1 VELFLE
7 RIRSA
12 IARYPDRPA
21 FLGRDG
27 GATYRDLRALVGSA
41 IRGLDR
47 AGVKPGRIVGVEMPQ
62 SPVHVVVLLA
72 LARLGAVALPLP
84 WASDPAEKAALARR
98 FGAHSVISG
107 HERGGVAGLPVLVV
121 KSVSAGGG
129 EEDFDAWPF
138 EVRADTAF
146 RIALTSGTAGE
157 RRGIDLDH
165 GTFSRR
171 LARGSYGS
179 HAEPRVMPPRLHITA
194 AMQAAVHALCHG
206 GAIVFPDEY
215 DAASLLDAAR
225 RFGVTHLLVP
235 PVHAAAML
243 DVIRGEEPALPSLAQ
258 LRLVG
263 ASASPALIAALRR
276 KISPRIRL
284 GYSTT
289 ETGVI
294 ASATPEI
301 LDAYPGCA
309 GRLEPDARLEVL
321 DEKARVLPPGAPGE
335 FRVRVEGMPTSYHGG
350 EHGDRFRDGWFYPHD
365 RGRMSA
371 DGIVFIEGRTDFVIN
386 VGGRKV
392 SPEHVE
398 RCLEEHP
405 AVAQAAVF
413 AIEGAAGLTR
423 TAAIVVPRG
432 SLDWGA
438 LARHAQARL
447 DLTAP
452 ERYYE
457 AESLPRN
464 AMGKL
469 ERAGLAAFAEGLLRH
484 PA

>member
-1 VELFLE
+1 
-7 RIRSA
+7 
-12 IARYPDRPA
+12 
-21 FLGRDG
+21 
-27 GATYRDLRALVGSA
+27 
-41 IRGLDR
+41 
-47 AGVKPGRIVGVEMPQ
+47 MP
-62 SPVHVVVLLA
+62 
-72 LARLGAVALPLP
+72 
-84 WASDPAEKAALARR
+84 
-98 FGAHSVISG
+98 
-107 HERGGVAGLPVLVV
+107 
-121 KSVSAGGG
+121 
-129 EEDFDAWPF
+129 
-138 EVRADTAF
+138 
-146 RIALTSGTAGE
+146 
-157 RRGIDLDH
+157 
-165 GTFSRR
+165 
-171 LARGSYGS
+171 
-179 HAEPRVMPPRLHITA
+179 M
-194 AMQAAVHALCHG
+194 
-206 GAIVFPDEY
+206 
-215 DAASLLDAAR
+215 
-225 RFGVTHLLVP
+225 
-235 PVHAAAML
+235 
-243 DVIRGEEPALPSLAQ
+243 
-258 LRLVG
+258 
-263 ASASPALIAALRR
+263 
-276 KISPRIRL
+276 
-284 GYSTT
+284 
-289 ETGVI
+289 
-294 ASATPEI
+294 
-301 LDAYPGCA
+301 
-309 GRLEPDARLEVL
+309 
-321 DEKARVLPPGAPGE
+321 
-335 FRVRVEGMPTSYHGG
+335 SYHGG